1 LAISNL
7 EGVYWYEM
15 TQFLGNPYMTL
26 SNIQFGSAL
35 LVKLYADGKS
45 YRAPKNLNQ
54 DNAVM
59 QGIREFEADSI
70 LMACKGQQI
79 VLTGDDARM
88 FTLANEQATLP
99 GASKGSRELFKLLK
113 QGFLEKA
120 QLAFDAVDT
129 FTNVKECVMVFVS
142 KRRGSSLLTATVNG
156 RNGTRSYSGKEI
168 KLQQDSALRNL
179 I

>member
-1 LAISNL
+1 MMMN
-7 EGVYWYEM
+7 
-15 TQFLGNPYMTL
+15 
-26 SNIQFGSAL
+26 NIQFGSAL

-45 YRAPKNLNQ
+45 CRAPQKLDQ

-59 QGIREFEADSI
+59 QGIRDFEPDSI

-79 VLTGDDARM
+79 LLTGDDARM

-129 FTNVKECVMVFVS
+129 FTNVKECVMVFIS
-142 KRRGSSLLTATVNG
+142 KRRGSTLLTATVNG
-156 RNGTRSYSGKEI
+156 RNGTRSYAGKEI
-168 KLQQDSALRNL
+168 KLQQGSELRNL
-179 I
+179 V